1 MEKVLGGASREVFAF
16 IGQHWKNL
24 VLMSVIPVISQIAIS
39 YWQIHKMA
47 GLYRSIGEIAPG
59 SNPEAVFMANY
70 FNSMGWSFLGSI
82 LVFFLMAM
90 LFSQIVRYR
99 KGAAAS
105 LLPVDA
111 PSWKAAAITA
121 VYAIGIALLTLV
133 AYICVG
139 LAVIIVGAIL
149 GALAS
154 MSGTVGAVIGALLI
168 FVAVIGLAAFLL
180 WFFFRFAVGLPGVAL
195 GHSPD
200 FFKDMWSLS
209 KGESWGVPLRML
221 LATIIIYIP
230 LAIVMFAV
238 MMPAFTDLANSGGF
252 KPDPTNPLAM
262 MASMANIFERMAPVS
277 VITGIMLM
285 PYHWFAI
292 LLLAISFD
300 RLLARV
306 PKATKV

>member
-1 MEKVLGGASREVFAF
+1 MEKVLGGASREAMGF

-24 VLMSVIPVISQIAIS
+24 LLMSLIPMICQMAVS
-39 YWQIHKMA
+39 YWQIKKMA
-47 GLYRSIGEIAPG
+47 GIYRSMGALASG
-59 SNPEAVFMANY
+59 DNAEAVFMANY
-70 FNSMGWSFLGSI
+70 FNSMGSSFMGSI
-82 LVFFLMAM
+82 LIFFLLSM

-105 LLPVDA
+105 LLPTDGA
-111 PSWKAAAITA
+111 SWKAAGLTA
-121 VYAIGIALLTLV
+121 VYALGIALLTLV
-133 AYICVG
+133 AYIGVALG
-139 LAVIIVGAIL
+139 VIIIAAIM

-154 MSGTVGAVIGALLI
+154 IAGSAGALLGVLL
-168 FVAVIGLAAFLL
+168 FAAVTVGLIAFLL
-180 WFFFRFAVGLPGVAL
+180 WFFFRFVVGLPGVAL

-230 LAIVMFAV
+230 LAIVMFAFV
-238 MMPAFTDLANSGGF
+238 MPGITELVSNGGF
-252 KPDPTNPLAM
+252 KPDAANPFVE
-262 MASMANIFERMAPVS
+262 MAAFADIFERMAPAS
-277 VITGIMLM
+277 AITGLIML

-300 RLLARV
+300 RFLARV
-306 PKATKV
+306 PPAAKL

>member
-1 MEKVLGGASREVFAF
+1 MEKVLGGASREALGF

-24 VLMSVIPVISQIAIS
+24 VLMSLIPVICQIVVG

-59 SNPEAVFMANY
+59 TNAEAVFMANY
-70 FNSMGWSFLGSI
+70 FNSMGGSFLGSI

-99 KGAAAS
+99 KGSAAS
-105 LLPVDA
+105 LLPVDG
-111 PSWKAAAITA
+111 PSWKAAGITA
-121 VYAIGIALLTLV
+121 AYALGIALLTLV
-133 AYICVG
+133 AYFVVALG
-139 LAVIIVGAIL
+139 VIIVGAIL
-149 GALAS
+149 GAIAS
-154 MSGTVGAVIGALLI
+154 MAGTAGAILGGLLI
-168 FVAVIGLAAFLL
+168 FVAVFGLMAFLL

-200 FFKDMWSLS
+200 FFKDMWGLS
-209 KGESWGVPLRML
+209 KGESWGIPLRML

-238 MMPAFTDLANSGGF
+238 MMPAITELASSGGF
-252 KPDPTNPLAM
+252 KPDPANPFAM

-277 VITGIMLM
+277 VITGLVLL

-306 PKATKV
+306 PKVTKA